1 MKTEEIM
8 ESLISFFSVAIV
20 FLTVIAIIF
29 TIFCK
34 KFKFNNKNIELYG
47 LLLNLNTP
55 SLISIS
61 AITINY
67 LFLVWCTISFKGMQ
81 VVYVAITLILVL
93 ISEAIIDNF
102 KGLPLSI
109 LLTIVNCI
117 AIQVIYMLYNYLTQE
132 NFTYILLLVLFLLIL
147 FVFLYYTYNL
157 FRGINNIVVKNKYLK
172 GKKQYKV

>member
-1 MKTEEIM
+1 MKSEQMLEE
-8 ESLISFFSVAIV
+8 LIGFFSVAII
-20 FLTVIAIIF
+20 FLVVIALIF
-29 TIFCK
+29 AIFCK

-81 VVYVAITLILVL
+81 VVYIAITLILVL
-93 ISEAIIDNF
+93 ISEAVIDNF

-109 LLTIVNCI
+109 ALTFVNCV
-117 AIQVIYMLYNYLTQE
+117 AIQVIYLLYNYLVQE
-132 NFTYILLLVLFLLIL
+132 NFSYILLIVLFLLIL
-147 FVFLYYTYNL
+147 FIFLYYTYNL
-157 FRGINNIVVKNKYLK
+157 FRGINNIVVKHKYLK

>member
-1 MKTEEIM
+1 MKSEQMLEE
-8 ESLISFFSVAIV
+8 LIGFFSVAII
-20 FLTVIAIIF
+20 FLVVIALIF
-29 TIFCK
+29 AIFCK

-81 VVYVAITLILVL
+81 VVYIAITLILVL
-93 ISEAIIDNF
+93 ISEAVIDNF

-109 LLTIVNCI
+109 ALTFVNCV
-117 AIQVIYMLYNYLTQE
+117 AIQVIYLLYNYLVQE
-132 NFTYILLLVLFLLIL
+132 NFSYILLIVLFLLIL

-157 FRGINNIVVKNKYLK
+157 FRGINNIVVKHKYLK